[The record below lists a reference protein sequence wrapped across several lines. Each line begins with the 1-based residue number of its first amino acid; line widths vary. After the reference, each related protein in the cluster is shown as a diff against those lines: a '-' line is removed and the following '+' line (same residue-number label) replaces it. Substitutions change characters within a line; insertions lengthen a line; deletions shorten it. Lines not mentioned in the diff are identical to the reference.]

1 MFQAEIMSHRKKRN
15 SIKKEERRLRKE
27 EFGAVIEGFPSL
39 MSPGFPQ
46 IKINQK
52 QAPNKKKI
60 TKSPGIPKPPLVSQQ
75 KQISTSK
82 HSDIRKRI

>member
-52 QAPNKKKI
+52 QAPNKKKNHQVPRHPQ
-60 TKSPGIPKPPLVSQQ
+60 TTTG
-75 KQISTSK
+75 
-82 HSDIRKRI
+82 

>member
-27 EFGAVIEGFPSL
+27 EFGAVIEGFLSL

-52 QAPNKKKI
+52 QAPNKKK
-60 TKSPGIPKPPLVSQQ
+60 KSPSPPASPNHHWLVN
-75 KQISTSK
+75 
-82 HSDIRKRI
+82 RNRFP

>member
-27 EFGAVIEGFPSL
+27 EFGAVIEGFLSL

-60 TKSPGIPKPPLVSQQ
+60 TKSPRLPKPPLVSQQ
-75 KQISTSK
+75 KQISMSK